1 MVYRVSFIRN
11 NFAWEMDK
19 DFLPDQEAR
28 SFTLAKLLKRAPKAA
43 LVKKVIQART
53 ILIYINACELR
64 FL

>member
-1 MVYRVSFIRN
+1 
-11 NFAWEMDK
+11 MDK
-19 DFLPDQEAR
+19 YFLPDQEAR